1 MDNLILSPISI
12 GEMRKMIR
20 EELQATMSN
29 APVNR
34 NVQPTDEYLTIEETA
49 KYINMAVSSVYGFVH
64 FKRIPYI
71 KRGKRLIFEKSKID
85 EWLQAGRK
93 QTIDEIENQAIAN
106 VHSHISSKKRK

>member
-12 GEMRKMIR
+12 GEMRKLIR
-20 EELQATMSN
+20 EELQATMSL

-34 NVQPTDEYLTIEETA
+34 NNQTSDEYLTIEETA

-93 QTIDEIENQAIAN
+93 LTADEIKESAISN
-106 VHSHISSKKRK
+106 FQNSFNTKSRK